1 MPNNYIFKD
10 NYGVGYTRKGDQFLF
25 SIKDYEKIK
34 PITWWKDVKSGYIVG
49 WVNKKNVYLH
59 TYIIQKPNSQ
69 INNMVV
75 DHINR
80 NKSDNRRSNLR
91 VVTSIQNS
99 YNRKLNKNNK
109 SGHKGVYWIEKRKKW
124 EANIRYDKKLHFLGY
139 YANINDAVKAR
150 IQAEKEHFGEYR
162 ADLEVL

>member
-80 NKSDNRRSNLR
+80 NKSDNRRSTCEL
-91 VVTSIQNS
+91 
-99 YNRKLNKNNK
+99 
-109 SGHKGVYWIEKRKKW
+109 
-124 EANIRYDKKLHFLGY
+124 
-139 YANINDAVKAR
+139 
-150 IQAEKEHFGEYR
+150 
-162 ADLEVL
+162 